1 MRRTVIGCAAALAV
15 SVVLATA
22 PAALAQ
28 DMTGFVKARQGFMDQ
43 QQKDV
48 NAIAA
53 YGKGEGDQATALQRI
68 KELIAMAPKI
78 TGYFENDPETSST
91 AMPKVSSARPEIWQ
105 SFDKFKAII
114 PMLQAQENKLRAAIE
129 SGDPHATMTALAS
142 MYRNG
147 CGACHTDY
155 RAPKS

>member
-1 MRRTVIGCAAALAV
+1 MRKTVIGCAAALAAA
-15 SVVLATA
+15 VVLTATSA
-22 PAALAQ
+22 MPAQ
-28 DMTGFVKARQGFMDQ
+28 DLTGFVKARQAFMDQ

-53 YGKGEGDQATALQRI
+53 YGKGEGDRSTALQRI

-78 TGYFENDPETSST
+78 TGYFDGKPQTSSA
-91 AMPKVSSARPEIWQ
+91 AMPKVSSARPEIWEN
-105 SFDKFKAII
+105 FDKFKALV
-114 PMLQAQENKLRAAIE
+114 PVLEERERKLLAAIE
-129 SGDPHATMTALAS
+129 SGDPGATMSGLAS

-147 CGACHTDY
+147 CGACHTGY